1 VSFREPLEA
10 AVARA
15 SGGVGAAF
23 VDGEGETIES
33 ASSRGSDFIRLI
45 GAHQGII
52 LTMVRRTHEKVGT
65 GDAVKSLSIRS
76 GEFIFSIVP
85 VLDDLFL
92 VLAQD
97 RTGIT
102 AQGVEILTR
111 AAAAIRAEI

>member
-1 VSFREPLEA
+1 VSFSEPLEA
-10 AVARA
+10 AVSQAT
-15 SGGVGAAF
+15 GGVGAAF

-33 ASSRGSDFIRLI
+33 VSLRGRDFIRLI

-52 LTMVRRTHEKVGT
+52 LAMVRRAHEKLGT

-76 GEFIFSIVP
+76 GEYIFSIVP
-85 VLDDLFL
+85 VLDDTFL

-102 AQGVEILTR
+102 AQGVEVLTR
-111 AAAAIRAEI
+111 AAAIIRDEI